1 MYIRRARP
9 EDLCRMAEIFV
20 YANRLNSFPIFGDE
34 AYSFSQLQVSA
45 VLADFSG
52 WIGEM
57 GNAYVWDDGI
67 VRGFVVSAGG
77 EVYKLYV
84 DSFFS
89 GRGIGGA
96 LLEFAA
102 AQTGASRLWV
112 LEKNREGPGLLRKA
126 RISAHGE
133 WNLRRGHAGEAAFA
147 EAWGGG
153 PWPITQGSISR
164 RWRG

>member
-9 EDLCRMAEIFV
+9 EDMCRMAEIFV
-20 YANRLNSFPIFGDE
+20 YANRLNYFPIFGDE

-57 GNAYVWDDGI
+57 EKAYVWDDGI

-96 LLEFAA
+96 LLEFAV

-112 LEKNREGPGLLRKA
+112 LEKTGRPGPFTKSTDFCPRGNGLTKRA
-126 RISAHGE
+126 R
-133 WNLRRGHAGEAAFA
+133 RRSCFC
-147 EAWGGG
+147 
-153 PWPITQGSISR
+153 
-164 RWRG
+164 

>member
-1 MYIRRARP
+1 MCYNSLQKIAGKRGRKSMHIRRARP

-34 AYSFSQLQVSA
+34 AYFFSQLQVSA

-57 GNAYVWDDGI
+57 EKAYVWDDGI

-102 AQTGASRLWV
+102 AYTGANRLWV
-112 LEKNREGPGLLRKA
+112 L
-126 RISAHGE
+126 
-133 WNLRRGHAGEAAFA
+133 
-147 EAWGGG
+147 
-153 PWPITQGSISR
+153 
-164 RWRG
+164 

>member
-9 EDLCRMAEIFV
+9 EDMCRMAEIFV

-112 LEKNREGPGLLRKA
+112 LEKNRKA
-126 RISAHGE
+126 RISAHGGMD
-133 WNLRRGHAGEAAFA
+133 LRRGHAGEAAFA

>member
-1 MYIRRARP
+1 MHIRRARP

-67 VRGFVVSAGG
+67 VRGFVVSAG
-77 EVYKLYV
+77 ERCTNCTWIP
-84 DSFFS
+84 SS
-89 GRGIGGA
+89 AAGA
-96 LLEFAA
+96 LAGRCWNSPRRKP
-102 AQTGASRLWV
+102 AQAGCGCW
-112 LEKNREGPGLLRKA
+112 RENRKA
-126 RISAHGE
+126 RAFYEKHGFLPTGE
-133 WNLRRGHAGEAAFA
+133 WTYEEGTPEKLLLLKRGEA
-147 EAWGGG
+147 GHG
-153 PWPITQGSISR
+153 R
-164 RWRG
+164 

>member
-1 MYIRRARP
+1 MHIRRAKP
-9 EDLCRMAEIFV
+9 EDMCRMAEIFV
-20 YANRLNSFPIFGDE
+20 YANRLNYFPIFGDE

-57 GNAYVWDDGI
+57 EKAYVWDDGI
-67 VRGFVVSAGG
+67 VRGFVVSGEG

-102 AQTGASRLWV
+102 AHTGANRLWV
-112 LEKNREGPGLLRKA
+112 LEKNRNA
-126 RISAHGE
+126 RAFYEKHGFLPTGE
-133 WNLRRGHAGEAAFA
+133 WTYEEGTPEKLLMLKRGEAAHD
-147 EAWGGG
+147 
-153 PWPITQGSISR
+153 R
-164 RWRG
+164 

>member
-1 MYIRRARP
+1 MHIRRARP
-9 EDLCRMAEIFV
+9 EDMCRMAEIFV
-20 YANRLNSFPIFGDE
+20 YANRLNYFPIFGDE

-57 GNAYVWDDGI
+57 EKAYVWDDGI

-112 LEKNREGPGLLRKA
+112 LEKNRKA
-126 RISAHGE
+126 RAFYEKHGFLPTGE
-133 WNLRRGHAGEAAFA
+133 WTYEEGTPEKLLLLKRGEA
-147 EAWGGG
+147 GHG
-153 PWPITQGSISR
+153 R
-164 RWRG
+164 